1 MSWKDAK
8 GKWHGTPAYLGGSAG
23 QTLPTPPRRKKKP
36 KTSRSKELAALV
48 RSQKQDNKASR

>member
-23 QTLPTPPRRKKKP
+23 QTEPRQPRRKKKP
-36 KTSRSKELAALV
+36 KTTRSKELAALI
-48 RSQKQDNKASR
+48 RGQRQDSKASR